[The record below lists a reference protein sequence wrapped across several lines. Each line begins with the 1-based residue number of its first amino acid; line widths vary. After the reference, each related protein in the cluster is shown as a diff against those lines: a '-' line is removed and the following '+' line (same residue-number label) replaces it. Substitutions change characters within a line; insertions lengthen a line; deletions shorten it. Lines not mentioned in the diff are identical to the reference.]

1 MKPKRELSELQ
12 KANLLTGQLL
22 RRCSCTSEL
31 IKLLRECGQHSVAN
45 DVERGFRIGREL
57 AADKGRVAIRN
68 ALFEK
73 VKKDADQ
80 D

>member
-1 MKPKRELSELQ
+1 MNTKRKLSELQ

-31 IKLLRECGQHSVAN
+31 VSFLRECGQHSVAN
-45 DVERGFRIGREL
+45 DVERGFRLGREL

-68 ALFEK
+68 AQLEK
-73 VKKDADQ
+73 VKQ
-80 D
+80 DV